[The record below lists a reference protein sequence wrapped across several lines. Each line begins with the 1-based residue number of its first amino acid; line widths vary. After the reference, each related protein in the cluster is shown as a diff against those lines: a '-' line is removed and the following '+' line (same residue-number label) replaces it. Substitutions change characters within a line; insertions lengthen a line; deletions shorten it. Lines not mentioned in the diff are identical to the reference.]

1 MGGLAQ
7 VGGQQAGGSGAGQD
21 RGGRIVQ
28 GPEGQGDDV
37 AAGQAPSGG
46 EQLQAG
52 AGGGGLR
59 LGGLEVDEHED
70 GGIEHG
76 NQLLS
81 RVV

>member
-1 MGGLAQ
+1 MGSLTQ
-7 VGGQQAGGSGAGQD
+7 VGGQQAGGAGTGQGRASGLT
-21 RGGRIVQ
+21 Q
-28 GPEGQGDDV
+28 GLEGQGDDV
-37 AAGQAPSGG
+37 AAGQLPSGG

-52 AGGGGLR
+52 AGGGGL
-59 LGGLEVDEHED
+59 GGLEVDEDEQ

>member
-1 MGGLAQ
+1 MGRLAQ
-7 VGGQQAGGSGAGQD
+7 VGGQQAGGSGAGQ
-21 RGGRIVQ
+21 GRTGRLTQ
-28 GPEGQGDDV
+28 GLKCQGDDV

-52 AGGGGLR
+52 AGGGGL
-59 LGGLEVDEHED
+59 GGLEVDEDEE

-81 RVV
+81 QAV